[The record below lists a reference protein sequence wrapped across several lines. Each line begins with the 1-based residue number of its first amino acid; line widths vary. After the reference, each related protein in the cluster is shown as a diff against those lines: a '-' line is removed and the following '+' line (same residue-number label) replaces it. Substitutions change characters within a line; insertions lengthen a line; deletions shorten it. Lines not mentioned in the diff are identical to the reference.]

1 MKGLFGLV
9 QTASL
14 LFAPRKSHVS
24 PHFLFCLMKSNPNY
38 LPEDICSRFSDRSY
52 LRDGSLHRECDS
64 FMSKNWAPS
73 NAEECSIFIESDFDY
88 EMIIPEW
95 THFTEFMMEHK
106 KEYMNM
112 EEVNERFEIF
122 YGNLA
127 FIESHNQENHSYEL
141 GINSFADWTHEE
153 FQDYVQKGSVGALFK
168 TSCTK
173 AADQSGSLPA
183 SVDWRAKGIVA
194 PIQDQGQCG
203 SCWTFSSS
211 SAIEGSYAQ
220 KTGNF
225 VKLSE
230 QNLVDCVGMTYG
242 SRGCSGGSMDGAFNY
257 VHDHGIA
264 SESSYPYAAKD
275 GTCQSIIPVTKISTC
290 YDVPANELQ
299 LTYAVAQRVV
309 SIAIQADGRAFQ
321 LYKSGVFDDAT
332 CYQGQLDH
340 GVSLVG
346 YGHDSSSNKDYYI
359 LRNSWATTWGESG
372 YMRIGRNSVA
382 SSTTGI
388 CGLAMMN
395 SYPVV

>member
-1 MKGLFGLV
+1 MKGFLGLV

-14 LFAPRKSHVS
+14 LFAPRQPAVT
-24 PHFLFCLMKSNPNY
+24 PHFLFCLMKSTPSY
-38 LPEDICSRFSDRSY
+38 APEEICARFSDRSY

-64 FMSKNWAPS
+64 FMSKNWSPV
-73 NAEECSIFIESDFDY
+73 NANECGIFLDGEVNVN
-88 EMIIPEW
+88 EMVSHWSVFID
-95 THFTEFMMEHK
+95 FMMEYK
-106 KEYMNM
+106 KEYLNM
-112 EEVNERFEIF
+112 EEVNDRFMIF
-122 YGNLA
+122 QDNLQ
-127 FIESHNQENHSYEL
+127 FMESHNSENHSYEL

-173 AADQSGSLPA
+173 ATDQSGALPA
-183 SVDWRAKGIVA
+183 SVDWRSKGIVA
-194 PIQDQGQCG
+194 PVQDQGQCG

-211 SAIEGSYAQ
+211 SAIEGAYAQ

-264 SESSYPYAAKD
+264 SEASYPYTAKD
-275 GTCQSIIPVTKISTC
+275 GTCQSITPVTKISSC

-299 LTYAVAQRVV
+299 LTYAVSQRVV

-321 LYKSGVFDDAT
+321 MYKSGVFDDAT

-359 LRNSWATTWGESG
+359 LRNSWANTWGESG